1 MLLRPPL
8 FMFLLLSVFF
18 MLVNLLI
25 APVLSLI
32 WLVGLVVFVAGF
44 YISLKSSH
52 TDPKIYQS
60 LVNIPKFMFF
70 QLTAL
75 VNARRANKISVATR
89 QENKTDR

>member
-1 MLLRPPL
+1 
-8 FMFLLLSVFF
+8 

-25 APVLSLI
+25 APVMSLL
-32 WLVGLVVFVAGF
+32 WLVGLLVFVLGF
-44 YISLKSSH
+44 YVSLKNSP

-60 LVNIPKFMFF
+60 LVNIPKFMFY

-89 QENKTDR
+89 QENKTQG